1 MSDFKLN
8 SNNDIAIEN
17 FNFVIITEEENI
29 AQRVLINLR
38 VFLGE
43 WFLDT
48 TRGVPYYQS
57 ILIKNPDSSLVEA
70 ELRAV
75 ILSTNGIAKLKS
87 FSMEFNAALRK
98 LSVNFVAQTDEG
110 LEIALEEVI

>member
-1 MSDFKLN
+1 MSDFKLD

-17 FNFVIITEEENI
+17 FNFVIITEEENV
-29 AQRVLINLR
+29 AQRVLVNLR

-48 TRGVPYYQS
+48 TKGVPYYQS

-75 ILSTNGIAKLKS
+75 IINTNEIARLKS
-87 FSMEFNAALRK
+87 FSMEFDVALRK
-98 LSVNFVAQTDEG
+98 LSVDFVAQTDKG
-110 LEIALEEVI
+110 LEIALKEVI